1 MLTSTVLAS
10 SAFAWQPSIRTLP
23 VSRPRV
29 RPIVAGLPSP
39 LEECVLSVSLDMVPE
54 CMRMMNEKEALAQP
68 ETQDFGKNMGN
79 SNLATCLE
87 QAHSQTEADECILSS
102 EAGDEPSYG

>member
-1 MLTSTVLAS
+1 
-10 SAFAWQPSIRTLP
+10 
-23 VSRPRV
+23 
-29 RPIVAGLPSP
+29 
-39 LEECVLSVSLDMVPE
+39 
-54 CMRMMNEKEALAQP
+54 MRMMNEKEAPAQP